1 MWSYSVA
8 PDIPFSLSEFLDVPP
23 CVCAFFCF
31 LSAWRWRVRLFAP
44 CSLSLHSHS
53 MTNVKRIS
61 SLRESSPS
69 TRTRRVSRMA
79 VTPTVSKLWDTHPRF
94 RAEGQ
99 RRSRVG
105 EGGGQRSQVC
115 ITGFNGGS
123 SSFLPWSQ
131 SSFFFMFFFFF
142 WSLLHRHPR
151 CPALDADQSAGEK
164 PSGPFYFFRLFHV
177 TCPHMVVLYDP
188 VLPPEIMSPP
198 GRPAVFISPCWL
210 LSAWEDT
217 DLRAPQLPLLTD

>member
-1 MWSYSVA
+1 
-8 PDIPFSLSEFLDVPP
+8 
-23 CVCAFFCF
+23 
-31 LSAWRWRVRLFAP
+31 
-44 CSLSLHSHS
+44 

-79 VTPTVSKLWDTHPRF
+79 VTPTVSKPWDTHARF

-105 EGGGQRSQVC
+105 EGGGDAHRCASQAL
-115 ITGFNGGS
+115 TEALPAS
-123 SSFLPWSQ
+123 SPYHHLFLMIFFHSNASPSKVSCLGCWSV
-131 SSFFFMFFFFF
+131 SGREAKWTFFF
-142 WSLLHRHPR
+142 SP
-151 CPALDADQSAGEK
+151 
-164 PSGPFYFFRLFHV
+164 LFHV

-198 GRPAVFISPCWL
+198 GRPVVFISPCWL

-217 DLRAPQLPLLTD
+217 DLRARSSLSWPTRNSHCGCPSSLSLCRAPPAPPIGHPGDRWWWVWDKNIQ